1 MTTTIWIIISVGV
14 LFATAPV
21 TSGMRKVNEKELAKY
36 ANKQKL
42 PIPNHLRPA
51 LIERITQRE
60 RAALTC
66 GIAGIVISFV
76 IGVILQTAFG
86 GWDADMPI
94 AGPLTLMGVAFGG
107 GLGGLVATYRT
118 KPLAPEQPRVARPIE
133 TTLGDY
139 VSKGERI
146 ALWLAPVSIA
156 LSTAAMWIIAART
169 PGVIAEYSNQF
180 VMLTVVAGFLLLL
193 WGAMLFA
200 CTHIL
205 NRPQHAGDDLELAW
219 DDAERTV
226 ALRGLIDNAIAMAM
240 VSSLVTLVGVANV
253 IISPQV
259 REGAQGLTA
268 GLGGLA
274 FITGLVC
281 WAIVLIPYL
290 TGRFNPT
297 PWRKLWAGKDL
308 GVDSDAATSGDA
320 AHTDAAGTHAGAN
333 TANTANPNTATTSDE
348 NA

>member
-1 MTTTIWIIISVGV
+1 MNTTIWIIISVGV

-42 PIPNHLRPA
+42 PTPNHLRPA

-76 IGVILQTAFG
+76 IGAILQTAFG

-169 PGVIAEYSNQF
+169 PGVIAEYSTQF

-259 REGAQGLTA
+259 REGAQDLTA

-274 FITGLVC
+274 FIIGLVC
-281 WAIVLIPYL
+281 WATLLIPYL

-297 PWRKLWAGKDL
+297 PWRKLWAGKDF
-308 GVDSDAATSGDA
+308 GTTSDATTSGEA
-320 AHTDAAGTHAGAN
+320 AHTDVAGTHA
-333 TANTANPNTATTSDE
+333 ANTANPNTATTSDE

>member
-1 MTTTIWIIISVGV
+1 MNTTIWIIISVGV

-42 PIPNHLRPA
+42 PTPNHLRPA

-76 IGVILQTAFG
+76 IGAILQTAFG

-94 AGPLTLMGVAFGG
+94 AGPLTLMGVGFGG

-259 REGAQGLTA
+259 REGAQDLTA

-274 FITGLVC
+274 FIIGLVC
-281 WAIVLIPYL
+281 WAILLIPYL

-297 PWRKLWAGKDL
+297 PWRKLWAGKDF
-308 GVDSDAATSGDA
+308 GTTSDATTSGEA
-320 AHTDAAGTHAGAN
+320 AHTDVAGTHA
-333 TANTANPNTATTSDE
+333 ANTANPNTATTSDE

>member
-1 MTTTIWIIISVGV
+1 MNTTIWIIISVGV

-42 PIPNHLRPA
+42 PTPNHLRPA

-76 IGVILQTAFG
+76 IGAILQTAFG

-259 REGAQGLTA
+259 REGAQDLTA

-274 FITGLVC
+274 FIIGLVC
-281 WAIVLIPYL
+281 WAIVLVPYL

-297 PWRKLWAGKDL
+297 PWRKLWAGKDF
-308 GVDSDAATSGDA
+308 GTTSDATTSGAAANTDA
-320 AHTDAAGTHAGAN
+320 GDTDAAGTHAAN
-333 TANTANPNTATTSDE
+333 TANSATTSDE

>member
-1 MTTTIWIIISVGV
+1 MNTTIWIIISVGV

-21 TSGMRKVNEKELAKY
+21 TGGMRKVNEKELAKY

-42 PIPNHLRPA
+42 PTPNHLRPA

-76 IGVILQTAFG
+76 IGAILQTAFG

-94 AGPLTLMGVAFGG
+94 AGPLTLMGVGFGG

-156 LSTAAMWIIAART
+156 LSTATMWIIAART
-169 PGVIAEYSNQF
+169 PGVIAGYSNQF

-259 REGAQGLTA
+259 REGAQDLTA

-274 FITGLVC
+274 FIIGLVC
-281 WAIVLIPYL
+281 WAILLIPYL

-297 PWRKLWAGKDL
+297 PWRKLWAGKDF
-308 GVDSDAATSGDA
+308 GTTSDATTSGEA
-320 AHTDAAGTHAGAN
+320 AHTDVAGTHA
-333 TANTANPNTATTSDE
+333 ANTANPNTAITSDE

>member
-1 MTTTIWIIISVGV
+1 MNTAIWWIIISVGV

-21 TSGMRKVNEKELAKY
+21 TGGMRKVNEKELAKY

-42 PIPNHLRPA
+42 PTPKHLRPA

-60 RAALTC
+60 RAALIC

-76 IGVILQTAFG
+76 IGAILQTAFG

-94 AGPLTLMGVAFGG
+94 AGPITLMGVAFGG

-156 LSTAAMWIIAART
+156 LSTATMWIIAAST

-259 REGAQGLTA
+259 REGAQDLTA

-281 WAIVLIPYL
+281 WAIVLIPFL

-297 PWRKLWAGKDL
+297 PWRKLWAGKDF
-308 GVDSDAATSGDA
+308 GTTSGEA
-320 AHTDAAGTHAGAN
+320 AHTDVAGTHAA
-333 TANTANPNTATTSDE
+333 NTATTSDD

>member
-1 MTTTIWIIISVGV
+1 MIWVIISVGM

-42 PIPNHLRPA
+42 PTPNHLRPA

-60 RAALTC
+60 RAAVIC

-86 GWDADMPI
+86 GWDADMPS

-146 ALWLAPVSIA
+146 ALWLAPVTIA
-156 LSTAAMWIIAART
+156 LSAAAMWVIAART

-240 VSSLVTLVGVANV
+240 VSALVTLGGVANV

-259 REGAQGLTA
+259 REGAQDLTA

-297 PWRKLWAGKDL
+297 PWRKLWAGKDF
-308 GVDSDAATSGDA
+308 GTTSGA
-320 AHTDAAGTHAGAN
+320 AHTDAAGTHAAAN
-333 TANTANPNTATTSDE
+333 TANSANTSDE
-348 NA
+348 NV